1 MRVQSLKIDGATPA
15 GEARQSV
22 SETPSSNAR
31 SSFAFGCDAGFS
43 RKPPE
48 QRLSM
53 PAQPLVTR
61 RSRPEPETDGQ
72 WRFLIILGSAI
83 AISLMATQAM
93 LSTFSLG
100 GVNAM
105 EWAVIAIFFFNFGY
119 LSVAAMTSLVGTI
132 VLLLSPK
139 PPPPSRELPTKGSLT
154 AIVIAL
160 YQEKPSRVIAA
171 AEAMWDSLKEIG
183 AESGFEIF
191 FLSDTT
197 DPALAEIEEQAI
209 QDLQR
214 RRPNEPFWYRRRR
227 DNTQKKQGNINDFV
241 QRWGGRYEYM
251 LELDADSFVSPE
263 AMLELV
269 RRMDARPRTALIQS
283 LPIIV
288 GARTYSARTQQLALR
303 VHGGLFG
310 AGLTWWSGGAG
321 NFWGHNA
328 IIRLA
333 PFAAHA
339 SLPDLPGKE
348 PLGGKILSH
357 DFVEAALLRRAGW
370 RVEIAGDI
378 VGSYEEAPPTIVDA
392 AARDRRWAQGN
403 IQQVQI
409 LFAKGFDW
417 LSKVHIMAGLMGYMS
432 GLLWLSL
439 IVLGV
444 CIAGYAK
451 FIDTETIASA
461 TADPGAGLRLV
472 IILSLVLTS
481 PKWLAIILWA
491 AGKLPGWDRSPRFL
505 VAVVCDLGLT
515 ALMAPIIMMNHAG
528 SILSTLMGVDGGWRP
543 QVRDRNG
550 FAWSDLVRHYRQHMI
565 FGICLLLASF
575 AISPSFMLQNL
586 PMATV
591 MLFSPL
597 IARQVSGVA
606 RRGSV
611 SWRLF
616 ATPEDLNAP
625 DIVRAAERL
634 AARGTT
640 EVRTLAPPAPRRSRS
655 MQRVGVA
662 VRRAMRRV
670 RRLQQPGTVTRRDAD

>member
-1 MRVQSLKIDGATPA
+1 MAS
-15 GEARQSV
+15 
-22 SETPSSNAR
+22 
-31 SSFAFGCDAGFS
+31 DAGYA
-43 RKPPE
+43 RRPPE
-48 QRLSM
+48 QRLEM

-61 RSRPEPETDGQ
+61 RSRPAPERDGK
-72 WRFLIILGSAI
+72 WRFLVIVALSFTTTYFA
-83 AISLMATQAM
+83 AQAM
-93 LSTFSLG
+93 LAQFGAG
-100 GVNAM
+100 GVNWL
-105 EWAVIAIFFFNFGY
+105 EWLAVGIFAINFGY
-119 LSVAAMTSLVGTI
+119 LGIAAFTGLAGTL
-132 VLLLSPK
+132 VLLASPRI
-139 PPPPSRELPTKGSLT
+139 PAPSAELPTKNSKT
-154 AIVIAL
+154 AIIIAL
-160 YQEKPSRVIAA
+160 YQEKPSKVIAA
-171 AEAMWDSLKEIG
+171 AEAMWDSLKDLD
-183 AESGFEIF
+183 AEKGFEVF
-191 FLSDTT
+191 FLSDTM
-197 DPALAEIEEQAI
+197 DPALVEIEEAAMQE
-209 QDLQR
+209 LMR
-214 RRPNEPFWYRRRR
+214 RRSGEPFWYRRRR
-227 DNTQKKQGNINDFV
+227 ENSQKKQGNINDFV
-241 QRWGGRYEYM
+241 QRWGARYDYM
-251 LELDADSFVSPE
+251 IELDADSFVSPE

-339 SLPDLPGKE
+339 ALPDLPGKE

-378 VGSYEEAPPTIVDA
+378 IGSYEEAPPTIVDL

-403 IQQVQI
+403 IQQIQI

-417 LSKVHIMAGLMGYMS
+417 LSKVHIGAGLMGYVS

-439 IVLGV
+439 VVVGV
-444 CIAGYAK
+444 AIAANAK
-451 FIDTETIASA
+451 FFDTETIAA
-461 TADPGAGLRLV
+461 VPPVDPGAGLRLLL
-472 IILSLVLTS
+472 ITAILLTS

-491 AGKLPGWDRSPRFL
+491 AGKLPGWGRSPRFL
-505 VAVVCDLGLT
+505 VAVICDIALS
-515 ALMAPIIMMNHAG
+515 ALMAPIIMLNHAG

-550 FAWSDLVRHYRQHMI
+550 FAWSDLLRHYQQHMI
-565 FGICLLLASF
+565 FGFCLLTASF

-586 PMATV
+586 PMAMV
-591 MLFSPL
+591 MMFSPL

-606 RRGSV
+606 RRGSL
-611 SWRLF
+611 SWQLF
-616 ATPEDLNAP
+616 ATPEDLAQP
-625 DIVRAAERL
+625 DIVRRAEML

-640 EVRTLAPPAPRRSRS
+640 EVRRLAPPRRNRS
-655 MQRVGVA
+655 MQQRMGLV

-670 RRLQQPGTVTRRDAD
+670 RRADGMHRDAE

>member
-1 MRVQSLKIDGATPA
+1 MDARLRVEPIA
-15 GEARQSV
+15 G
-22 SETPSSNAR
+22 P
-31 SSFAFGCDAGFS
+31 DAGF
-43 RKPPE
+43 KLCPPE
-48 QRLSM
+48 ARLDM
-53 PAQPLVTR
+53 PQQPLRTKR
-61 RSRPEPETDGQ
+61 TQPQHETDGR
-72 WRFLIILGSAI
+72 WRFLVIWI
-83 AISLMATQAM
+83 AACTLTFLAAQAM
-93 LSTFSLG
+93 YSGFTPG
-100 GVNAM
+100 GVNAF
-105 EWAVIAIFFFNFGY
+105 EWIAVGLFAANFCY
-119 LSVAAMTSLVGTI
+119 LSIAACTGLMGSLV
-132 VLLLSPK
+132 LLVSAKTPPLSK
-139 PPPPSRELPTKGSLT
+139 ELPAKGSRT
-154 AIVIAL
+154 AIIVAI
-160 YQEKPSRVIAA
+160 YQETPSKVIAA
-171 AEAMWDSLKEIG
+171 AEAMWDALKDLS
-183 AESGFEIF
+183 AEKGFEVF
-191 FLSDTT
+191 FISDTM
-197 DPALAEIEEQAI
+197 DPTLVEIEEHAI
-209 QDLQR
+209 QDLMR
-214 RRPNEPFWYRRRR
+214 RRPGEPFWYRRRR
-227 DNTQKKQGNINDFV
+227 ENTQKKQGNINDFV
-241 QRWGGRYEYM
+241 QRWGGRYDYM

-269 RRMDARPRTALIQS
+269 RRMDARPRTALIQT

-288 GARTYSARTQQLALR
+288 GARTYSARAQQLSLR

-333 PFAAHA
+333 PFAKHA
-339 SLPDLPGKE
+339 ALPDLPGKE

-378 VGSYEEAPPTIVDA
+378 VGSFEEAPPTIVDL

-417 LSKVHIMAGLMGYMS
+417 LSKVHIGAGLMGYVS

-439 IVLGV
+439 VVMGV
-444 CIAGYAK
+444 FIAGWAK
-451 FIDTETIASA
+451 FMGAETA
-461 TADPGAGLRLV
+461 TPADDPSAGLRLLV
-472 IILSLVLTS
+472 ISALVLTS
-481 PKWLAIILWA
+481 PKWLAVILWA
-491 AGKLPGWDRSPRFL
+491 AGKLPGWNRRPRFL
-505 VAVVCDLGLT
+505 VAVVCDLALT
-515 ALMAPIIMMNHAG
+515 TLLAPIIMLNHAG

-550 FAWSDLVRHYRQHMI
+550 FAWSDLTRHYRQHMI
-565 FGICLLLASF
+565 FGMALLIASF

-591 MLFSPL
+591 LLFAPL

-616 ATPEDLNAP
+616 ATPEDLAMP

-640 EVRTLAPPAPRRSRS
+640 PVRRLAPPRRNRS
-655 MQRVGVA
+655 LQRVGLV

-670 RRLQQPGTVTRRDAD
+670 RRAQSPSTRPALD

>member
-1 MRVQSLKIDGATPA
+1 MQSLKIDGAAPEGGA
-15 GEARQSV
+15 QQSV
-22 SETPSSNAR
+22 NEVSSVR
-31 SSFAFGCDAGFS
+31 SSFAFGCDAGFA
-43 RKPPE
+43 RRPPE
-48 QRLSM
+48 QRLEM
-53 PAQPLVTR
+53 PAQPLATR
-61 RSRPEPETDGQ
+61 RSRPERETDGK
-72 WRFLIILGSAI
+72 WRFLVILAGAVTVTGF
-83 AISLMATQAM
+83 AAQAM
-93 LSTFSLG
+93 LSTFASG
-100 GVNAM
+100 GVNWL
-105 EWAVIAIFFFNFGY
+105 EWIAVGLFSVNFCY
-119 LSVAAMTSLVGTI
+119 LAVAAITGLMGTL
-132 VLLLSPK
+132 VLLTSPK
-139 PPPPSRELPTKGSLT
+139 VPPPSRDLPIKGNLT
-154 AIVIAL
+154 AIIIAL
-160 YQEKPSRVIAA
+160 YQEKPSKVIAA
-171 AEAMWDSLKEIG
+171 AEAMWDSLKEID
-183 AESGFEIF
+183 ADRNFEIF
-191 FLSDTT
+191 FLSDTM

-209 QDLQR
+209 QDLLR
-214 RRPNEPFWYRRRR
+214 RRPDEPFWYRRRR
-227 DNTQKKQGNINDFV
+227 ENTQKKQGNINDFV

-251 LELDADSFVSPE
+251 IELDADSFVSPE

-378 VGSYEEAPPTIVDA
+378 IGSYEEAPPTIVDL

-417 LSKVHIMAGLMGYMS
+417 LSKVHIGAGLMGYVS

-439 IVLGV
+439 VVVGVL
-444 CIAGYAK
+444 IAANAK
-451 FIDTETIASA
+451 FFDTETIASVPP
-461 TADPGAGLRLV
+461 TDPGAGLRLLL
-472 IILSLVLTS
+472 ISALLLTS

-491 AGKLPGWDRSPRFL
+491 AGKLPGWNRSPRFL

-550 FAWSDLVRHYRQHMI
+550 FAWSDLVRHYMQHMI
-565 FGICLLLASF
+565 FGMCLLVASF
-575 AISPSFMLQNL
+575 AVSPSFMLQNL

-591 MLFSPL
+591 MLFAPL

-606 RRGSV
+606 RKGSV

-616 ATPEDLNAP
+616 ATPEDLNQP

-640 EVRTLAPPAPRRSRS
+640 EVRRLAPPVRRSRS

-670 RRLQQPGTVTRRDAD
+670 RKLQQPGLTRRDAD